1 MKDHRLSGMLSA
13 DASANPVFHNWTLVY
28 VPYCDG
34 ASFTGDSEVDGLHF
48 KGQQILNAV
57 ITELETKER
66 LLEARKVV
74 LSGGSAGASAVLF
87 HADALRERLQ
97 GVCVAT
103 ERRRMTEN
111 CRQDMEVLALADAGF
126 FLDLPDIKGIRCWPN
141 QIISLFNVSRGYSGL
156 HSDCLERFKSEPW
169 RCLFPQY
176 YADLIST
183 RTYPGTFRR
192 LFSCLPEE
200 EKQAGVVTGDL
211 AWALLQHAKELK
223 QVEHKYAIPAFNCT
237 STSTIN
243 SVLEAGKELNR
254 PIIIQ
259 FSEGGAA
266 FMAGKSLPNEKGKL
280 QASILGA
287 VAGAHFAR
295 AVAPAYGIPVL
306 VHSDHCAK
314 KLLPWFD
321 GMLEADEA
329 FFKQHGE
336 PLFSSHMLDLSEE
349 VDEEN
354 IEICAK
360 YLKRMAPMKIILEM
374 EIGITG
380 GVEDG
385 VDNSGASKDKLYSTP
400 EDVFAVYEG
409 LSPISPMFTIAA
421 AFGNCHGVY
430 KVGNVK
436 LKPEILMDMQKHA
449 QEKIKASTGKDIE
462 RPLNFVFHGGSGS
475 EKHHITT
482 ALSAGVVKMNV
493 DTDTQWAYWEGL
505 LKFYKA
511 KEGYLQAQIGNP
523 EGEDKPN
530 KSYYD
535 PRKWIRESELTMVKR
550 AKEACADLANVT
562 FLANSLYDSSE
573 LQYTLRLD
581 CSPDGRYQR
590 SCDAQEMA
598 RFEELRSAH
607 AAAWRPLAK
616 RPGNGLWAVA
626 CVDHTLTW
634 GRWTDPH
641 WQVPEDGAGLA
652 EAVQQWLGG
661 QSVHFED
668 SVPWPMNRPCSGA
681 EGTGAR
687 RSLTGRP
694 SPELPAPQ
702 AASYDPTHLLLGAG
716 AAACGLGVLCLLQRR
731 KPSARSP
738 DGLEME
744 IR

>member
-1 MKDHRLSGMLSA
+1 MAHRWLLLLLPVRSGAYEGSCAGKCGSWGSDCWCNDQCEARGNCCDDYAQQCGQPSCEKCHRYTCDEWIQWDERNTCESLKKEWGCKCSGCKCAASSGASLVKLQQSVHPEAKCLDGSMAGYYLRRGSEASHFLIFLEGGGWCYDQNCEAPTADGTLEDCRQRSTGKLGSSRSWAATKPDHRLSGMLSA

-183 RTYPGTFRR
+183 R
-192 LFSCLPEE
+192 
-200 EKQAGVVTGDL
+200 
-211 AWALLQHAKELK
+211 
-223 QVEHKYAIPAFNCT
+223 
-237 STSTIN
+237 
-243 SVLEAGKELNR
+243 
-254 PIIIQ
+254 
-259 FSEGGAA
+259 
-266 FMAGKSLPNEKGKL
+266 
-280 QASILGA
+280 
-287 VAGAHFAR
+287 
-295 AVAPAYGIPVL
+295 
-306 VHSDHCAK
+306 
-314 KLLPWFD
+314 
-321 GMLEADEA
+321 
-329 FFKQHGE
+329 
-336 PLFSSHMLDLSEE
+336 
-349 VDEEN
+349 
-354 IEICAK
+354 
-360 YLKRMAPMKIILEM
+360 
-374 EIGITG
+374 
-380 GVEDG
+380 
-385 VDNSGASKDKLYSTP
+385 
-400 EDVFAVYEG
+400 
-409 LSPISPMFTIAA
+409 
-421 AFGNCHGVY
+421 
-430 KVGNVK
+430 
-436 LKPEILMDMQKHA
+436 
-449 QEKIKASTGKDIE
+449 
-462 RPLNFVFHGGSGS
+462 
-475 EKHHITT
+475 
-482 ALSAGVVKMNV
+482 
-493 DTDTQWAYWEGL
+493 
-505 LKFYKA
+505 
-511 KEGYLQAQIGNP
+511 
-523 EGEDKPN
+523 
-530 KSYYD
+530 
-535 PRKWIRESELTMVKR
+535 
-550 AKEACADLANVT
+550 T

-744 IR
+744 IRCQSSEIDTRRMAVVPSRKSVIPKLGPTLLGVKGSGMPIHQDPFNFGNLFLAICIRFPEGAESAALAQLLGESESEEQEDCEEVFCEAMDPLLSAKQSKKVTTQDSTKHF